1 MISSFLK
8 STSNVAKLIRSLSK
22 EVNIWLANFY
32 LDDPEMM
39 MPWFFAT
46 KATTK
51 QIQLV
56 TILSTLPTTWKVGS
70 VRRRMPNKENNVFL
84 LELNLIRAGFLSPP
98 QVYTPEAFQKSI
110 ESIFIWSYK
119 NDFVLWTAGSLCEW
133 KHKTVDKWADSE
145 TFEDYMKTLILECE
159 TNLERPANMTW
170 TVPMDAPNT
179 LYYQVLNL
187 YPF

>member
-1 MISSFLK
+1 MIFRNKGYDQTNSARYHPLYITDNLEGGFGQKTDAQQREQRVFAGVEFDSSGFP
-8 STSNVAKLIRSLSK
+8 
-22 EVNIWLANFY
+22 F
-32 LDDPEMM
+32 
-39 MPWFFAT
+39 
-46 KATTK
+46 
-51 QIQLV
+51 
-56 TILSTLPTTWKVGS
+56 PTAGIHTWS
-70 VRRRMPNKENNVFL
+70 F
-84 LELNLIRAGFLSPP
+84 S
-98 QVYTPEAFQKSI
+98 KSI